1 MARKYTA
8 NHEKASAA
16 NVFKRKPLSVRPS
29 RHPSVRDDELPPKR
43 SKQRRAS
50 GNLGS
55 DLLAYPANNLSA
67 ARPASNASS
76 ALNTY
81 APYLFHP
88 KEPRP

>member
-16 NVFKRKPLSVRPS
+16 NDFKRKSLSVRSS
-29 RHPSVRDDELPPKR
+29 RRPSVRDDELPPKLP
-43 SKQRRAS
+43 KQRRSPA
-50 GNLGS
+50 NLGS
-55 DLLAYPANNLSA
+55 DLLACSANNLTAACSASDSA
-67 ARPASNASS
+67 A
-76 ALNTY
+76 LNVP